1 MVGALLKRTV
11 ICGASITAVAW
22 KCEINFLGNWHG
34 QGDFDTGEF
43 DQTDIVAGS
52 GGRCRGN
59 TLVFVSSGSTVDR
72 LHFLETLEVGWI
84 SNSLA
89 CLLTTVD
96 AISQLSKE
104 LQWDV
109 STISGPIFEKLEDER
124 GGIRSEG

>member
-1 MVGALLKRTV
+1 MWSLYHGSRVEVRDQFFGEL
-11 ICGASITAVAW
+11 AW
-22 KCEINFLGNWHG
+22 S
-34 QGDFDTGEF
+34 GDFDTGEF

-104 LQWDV
+104 VQWDV